1 MHHRTPREKQNKE
14 QTHIQLC
21 IKKRPAIKPEPHP
34 FCAVNGRLKR
44 QTVGQFPTEQQN
56 LMTLLRQGCTHALH
70 SLVGCQIIAHGHNY
84 THVANLRALQCIRI
98 IRRRNL
104 YLAGAMQSSLEIR
117 NGILLAFLGFLWLLM
132 EKALGL
138 HSTYLD
144 LRDFIFWL
152 IIFIPLTGFYYTL
165 KYKRDKHL
173 DGSITFLQCLR
184 SVLILVTSST
194 IATLFFVWLYVALVN
209 PNYLTIRMNH
219 ELNIIKAAQLNLE
232 SELLKETEIKSGF
245 GMMNYLIRYFIS
257 TIIICSVLGLAI
269 SMLIR
274 KKPINKVGP
283 NVTTVQ

>member
-1 MHHRTPREKQNKE
+1 M
-14 QTHIQLC
+14 L
-21 IKKRPAIKPEPHP
+21 
-34 FCAVNGRLKR
+34 
-44 QTVGQFPTEQQN
+44 
-56 LMTLLRQGCTHALH
+56 
-70 SLVGCQIIAHGHNY
+70 
-84 THVANLRALQCIRI
+84 
-98 IRRRNL
+98 RRNL
-104 YLAGAMQSSLEIR
+104 YLAATMQTTLEIR

-173 DGSITFLQCLR
+173 EGSISFMQCLR
-184 SVLILVTSST
+184 SMLILVASSS
-194 IATLFFVWLYVALVN
+194 IATLFFVWLYVGLVN

-245 GMMNYLIRYFIS
+245 ETMNYLIRYFVS
-257 TIIICSVLGLAI
+257 TLIVCSVLGLAI
-269 SMLIR
+269 GLLIR
-274 KKPINKVGP
+274 KKPINKVAP
-283 NVTTVQ
+283 KVPTVQ